1 MKRAAWYLTAGAV
14 AGFAG
19 VLGLHGRTAPAARAA
34 DGAPGR
40 SQPSPSASSA
50 SSAPSGPGP
59 AAGPSRGSQPGPAA
73 AGGGTH
79 SVTGAMEQFGYGE
92 LAVRVTVAGSR
103 ITNVTVPALQT
114 AEPFSR
120 QLSEQAIPLLKSQVL
135 AADSA
140 SINGVSG
147 ATFTSEAYAT
157 SLQAALDKLH
167 LR

>member
-1 MKRAAWYLTAGAV
+1 MKRAAWYLAAGAV

-19 VLGLHGRTAPAARAA
+19 VIGLHGRTAPAAPRAA
-34 DGAPGR
+34 GGPPGR
-40 SQPSPSASSA
+40 SQPGPSASSG
-50 SSAPSGPGP
+50 SRP
-59 AAGPSRGSQPGPAA
+59 AT

-92 LAVRVTVAGSR
+92 LAVRVTVTGSR

-120 QLSEQAIPLLKSQVL
+120 QLSEQAIPLLRLQVL

>member
-19 VLGLHGRTAPAARAA
+19 VLGLHGRTAPAAPRAA
-34 DGAPGR
+34 VGAPGR
-40 SQPSPSASSA
+40 SQQSPSASSA
-50 SSAPSGPGP
+50 PGP
-59 AAGPSRGSQPGPAA
+59 AAGPSPGSPPGPAT

-92 LAVRVTVAGSR
+92 LAVRVTVTGSR

-157 SLQAALDKLH
+157 SLQAALDKLR

>member
-1 MKRAAWYLTAGAV
+1 MMKRAPWYLVVGAV

-19 VLGLHGRTAPAARAA
+19 VLALHSRATPAPSALGAA
-34 DGAPGR
+34 GKSGQP
-40 SQPSPSASSA
+40 SQPAQPARSST
-50 SSAPSGPGP
+50 GP
-59 AAGPSRGSQPGPAA
+59 AAGGSPNSQPSRPAGA
-73 AGGGTH
+73 AVGGTH
-79 SVTGAMEQFGYGE
+79 SAKGALERYGYGE
-92 LAVRVTVAGSR
+92 LAVKVTVSRNR

-114 AEPFSR
+114 ADPTS
-120 QLSEQAIPLLKSQVL
+120 QQIADQAIPMLRSEVL

-157 SLQAALDKLH
+157 SVQAALDKLH

>member
-1 MKRAAWYLTAGAV
+1 MMKRAPWYLVVGAV

-19 VLGLHGRTAPAARAA
+19 VLALHSRAAPA
-34 DGAPGR
+34 
-40 SQPSPSASSA
+40 PSALGAARKSEQSSQA
-50 SSAPSGPGP
+50 GQPAQSGTGP
-59 AAGPSRGSQPGPAA
+59 AAGGSPGSGPSQPAA

-79 SVTGAMEQFGYGE
+79 SATGVLERYGYGE
-92 LAVRVTVAGSR
+92 LAVRVTVTGNR

-114 AEPFSR
+114 ADPTS
-120 QLSEQAIPLLKSQVL
+120 QQIADQAIPLLKSQVL
-135 AADSA
+135 AADGA

>member
-1 MKRAAWYLTAGAV
+1 MKRAAWYLTAGVV

-19 VLGLHGRTAPAARAA
+19 VIGLHGRTAPAAPRAA
-34 DGAPGR
+34 GGATGR
-40 SQPSPSASSA
+40 SQPGPSAPSASSGTSPA
-50 SSAPSGPGP
+50 ARSSPGRPAGP
-59 AAGPSRGSQPGPAA
+59 AT
-73 AGGGTH
+73 AGGGKR
-79 SVTGAMEQFGYGE
+79 SVTGAVAQFGYGE
-92 LAVRVTVAGSR
+92 LAVRVTVTGSR

-114 AEPFSR
+114 AEPFSQ

-135 AADSA
+135 AVGGA

>member
-1 MKRAAWYLTAGAV
+1 MKRAAWYLAAGAV

-19 VLGLHGRTAPAARAA
+19 VLGLHGRTAPAAPRAA
-34 DGAPGR
+34 GGAPGR
-40 SQPSPSASSA
+40 TQPSPSARA
-50 SSAPSGPGP
+50 SSTGP
-59 AAGPSRGSQPGPAA
+59 AAGCVSPGRAT

-92 LAVRVTVAGSR
+92 LAVRVTVTGSR

-120 QLSEQAIPLLKSQVL
+120 QLSEQAIPLLRSQVL

-167 LR
+167 LK

>member
-19 VLGLHGRTAPAARAA
+19 VLGLHGRTAPAAPRAA
-34 DGAPGR
+34 DGFPGR
-40 SQPSPSASSA
+40 SQPGPSA

-59 AAGPSRGSQPGPAA
+59 AAGSSPGSQPGPAT
-73 AGGGTH
+73 AGGGAH
-79 SVTGAMEQFGYGE
+79 SITGAIEQFGYGE
-92 LAVRVTVAGSR
+92 LAVRVTVTGSR

-120 QLSEQAIPLLKSQVL
+120 RLSEQAIPLLKSQVL

>member
-1 MKRAAWYLTAGAV
+1 MMKRAPWYLVVGAV

-19 VLGLHGRTAPAARAA
+19 VLALHSRATPVLSALGAA
-34 DGAPGR
+34 GK
-40 SQPSPSASSA
+40 SEQPSQSAQPA
-50 SSAPSGPGP
+50 RSGTGP
-59 AAGPSRGSQPGPAA
+59 AAGGSPSSQPSRPAG

-79 SVTGAMEQFGYGE
+79 SATGALERYGYGE
-92 LAVRVTVAGSR
+92 LTVRVTVSRNR

-114 AEPFSR
+114 ADPTS
-120 QLSEQAIPLLKSQVL
+120 QQIADQAIPMLRSEVL

-157 SLQAALDKLH
+157 SVQAALDKLH